1 MRPLTPRRVTP
12 KCKHG
17 RDYWYSVL
25 FSDMQGGVRFSI
37 KVEFYGYCGRG
48 GVVGLGVADGVYMWK
63 MQGIDAGLF
72 SRTLMATARREVER
86 GSADALAG
94 AGRWSQRLQHL

>member
-1 MRPLTPRRVTP
+1 
-12 KCKHG
+12 
-17 RDYWYSVL
+17 
-25 FSDMQGGVRFSI
+25 MQGGVRFSI
-37 KVEFYGYCGRG
+37 NMGVLGRCGRG

-63 MQGIDAGLF
+63 TQGIDAGLF

-94 AGRWSQRLQHL
+94 AGCW